1 MNEDPRTLISEQG
14 EDMACEYPE
23 PDMTVLYPYHG
34 DMTKTDQGVKCIGYG
49 TFSHQRHT
57 DLSMGSKNPQ
67 YEIAHQPGSSPTNCG
82 RRSGAHKISLN
93 RGKTGQP
100 RARSPP
106 VPLHYCNVYHILLV
120 QWLSYC

>member
-1 MNEDPRTLISEQG
+1 MNDDSRKLVDEQG
-14 EDMACEYPE
+14 EDMACEYPR
-23 PDMTVLYPYHG
+23 PDMTMLYPHHG
-34 DMTKTDQGVKCIGYG
+34 DMAKNDRGVKCTGYG
-49 TFSHQRHT
+49 TFSDPRHT
-57 DLSMGSKNPQ
+57 DLPIVGRKDHQ

-106 VPLHYCNVYHILLV
+106 VPLHSFVSHDQCLLG
-120 QWLSYC
+120 